1 MLTVVLFSII
11 PCLLF
16 FVVPNTYALFK
27 NVSSDALFQLKNEV
41 QMLDFRSEYDR
52 EIFGYISGS
61 ILVPQGL
68 NEDEIENF
76 IESNIKEN
84 IPLVVISDYQ
94 DDAAIPENIVID
106 SKNYYYLGN
115 IKAWIQS
122 GGKIEYP
129 KIINYQALYDSIVGD
144 ISTIPVILIDV
155 RSPIEISTQK
165 SLPTA
170 HNIPISKIEKA
181 FQKSNQEFKIDHG
194 FEKPSKDYP
203 NVILTCRSGRR
214 AKFADVLLKKL
225 GYNKLRIYEGSYL
238 DWTANDG
245 PLV

>member
-1 MLTVVLFSII
+1 MKWSI
-11 PCLLF
+11 
-16 FVVPNTYALFK
+16 FK
-27 NVSSDALFQLKNEV
+27 KKICF
-41 QMLDFRSEYDR
+41 
-52 EIFGYISGS
+52 
-61 ILVPQGL
+61 
-68 NEDEIENF
+68 
-76 IESNIKEN
+76 SNIKDN
-84 IPLVVISDYQ
+84 IPLVVISYNQ
-94 DDAAIPENIVID
+94 DDAAIPEDIIND
-106 SKNYYYLGN
+106 SKNYHYSGN
-115 IKAWIQS
+115 IKAWVQS

-129 KIINYQALYDSIVGD
+129 KNINFQVIFPSFFVSNMGPKFSFLVQFFDIELTSALFKNGHQLHRYYLNIFNFFQALYDSIVNDISTID

-155 RSPIEISTQK
+155 RSPIEINTQK

-181 FQKSNQEFKIDHG
+181 FQKSNQDFKIDHG

-214 AKFADVLLKKL
+214 VKFADVLLKKL

-245 PLV
+245 PLVKW